1 MIPSRKRKSPR
12 KRENNVSKPK
22 FAKLS
27 AAKALLSLYECAAST
42 SDNSIEN
49 NVIDKDHSATC
60 AGNYSLENN
69 TFVEEPILST
79 STSDKLL
86 ENNVIVEDHSATCT
100 CNNLLENNASVEE
113 PISSTCVSSCPEEQ
127 YRADEQN
134 NRGKEK
140 VSESNENNQSPRKW
154 TMEEK
159 KRFRRESFLNEIL
172 PSNEACFRYTG
183 VPTVDLLKAIFNWIW
198 PTAKHIK
205 LWDGKLK
212 LTPGRKLGRRR

>member
-1 MIPSRKRKSPR
+1 MQYYHVSSIFQLFLFQHFVGENGPTAEFPDPLPADPLTAKKKPSRKRKSPR

-27 AAKALLSLYECAAST
+27 AAKALLSLYESAAST

-49 NVIDKDHSATC
+49 NVIDEDHSATC
-60 AGNYSLENN
+60 AGNLENN

-86 ENNVIVEDHSATCT
+86 ENNVIVEDHSATRT

-113 PISSTCVSSCPEEQ
+113 PISSTCVPSCPEEQ

-154 TMEEK
+154 TTKDK
-159 KRFRRESFLNEIL
+159 KRFRRESL
-172 PSNEACFRYTG
+172 
-183 VPTVDLLKAIFNWIW
+183 
-198 PTAKHIK
+198 
-205 LWDGKLK
+205 
-212 LTPGRKLGRRR
+212 